1 MGILRMVDD
10 GGLRK
15 EADIRKGMYNVTHSV
30 YELAEYI
37 HAQGGNA
44 KRAKGLVLLIEMGK
58 HQVNKGTK
66 ELEVPVADHAIFIQE
81 AKSG

>member
-1 MGILRMVDD
+1 MVDD

-44 KRAKGLVLLIEMGK
+44 KRAKGLVLLVEMGK
-58 HQVNKGTK
+58 HQVNKGAK

>member
-1 MGILRMVDD
+1 MVDD
-10 GGLRK
+10 GSLRK
-15 EADIRKGMYNVTHSV
+15 EADVRKGMYNVTHGV

-58 HQVNKGTK
+58 HQVNKRAEK
-66 ELEVPVADHAIFIQE
+66 LEIPVADHAIFIQE

>member
-15 EADIRKGMYNVTHSV
+15 EADIRKGMYNVTNSV

-44 KRAKGLVLLIEMGK
+44 KQAKELIFLIEMGK
-58 HQVNKGTK
+58 HQVYKGAK
-66 ELEVPVADHAIFIQE
+66 ELEVPVADHAILIQE

>member
-1 MGILRMVDD
+1 MVDD

-15 EADIRKGMYNVTHSV
+15 EADIRKGMFNVTHSV

-44 KRAKGLVLLIEMGK
+44 KQAKGLVLLAEMGK
-58 HQVNKGTK
+58 HQINKRAEK
-66 ELEVPVADHAIFIQE
+66 LEVPVADHAIFIQE

>member
-1 MGILRMVDD
+1 MVDD

-15 EADIRKGMYNVTHSV
+15 EADIRKGMFNVTHSV

-44 KRAKGLVLLIEMGK
+44 KQAKGLVLLVEMGK
-58 HQVNKGTK
+58 HQINKRAEK
-66 ELEVPVADHAIFIQE
+66 LEVPVADHAIFIQE